1 MLLKRFFRWF
11 DASLSDNM
19 DESNDDRSIECSLV
33 RSLSDLRNKEMSQK
47 KLSSKFNEKLL
58 FELSRV
64 EQDPLTFK
72 RKLENFLQKPKTRF
86 ALVTVSVFVLGL
98 VFFSNFT
105 FQKNIITKIDKFDLS
120 LETAMVEDDELDE
133 LDELD
138 VITDLKKGQ
147 EDIDLLRKLEE
158 YYTVHGNMEKADRV
172 HFKLET
178 ISK

>member
-1 MLLKRFFRWF
+1 MPLKRFFSWF
-11 DASLSDNM
+11 DESLSKSTE
-19 DESNDDRSIECSLV
+19 ESSEDRSIECSLV
-33 RSLSDLRNKEMSQK
+33 RGLSDLRNKEMSQR
-47 KLSSKFNEKLL
+47 KLSDNFNEKLFQKL
-58 FELSRV
+58 ERV
-64 EQDPLTFK
+64 EQEPPTYS
-72 RKLENFLQKPKTRF
+72 RKLEIFIQKPNSKF
-86 ALVTVSVFVLGL
+86 ILVSASIFLIGSVFIYN
-98 VFFSNFT
+98 FSS
-105 FQKNIITKIDKFDLS
+105 QKNMITRIDKFDLS
-120 LETAMVEDDELDE
+120 LETAMVEDDE

>member
-1 MLLKRFFRWF
+1 VPLKRFFRWF
-11 DASLSDNM
+11 DESLSDNG
-19 DESNDDRSIECSLV
+19 EENSEDRSIECSLV
-33 RSLSDLRNKEMSQK
+33 RSLSDLRNKEMSQN
-47 KLSSKFNEKLL
+47 KLTSNFNEKLFL
-58 FELSRV
+58 ELSKV
-64 EQDPLTFK
+64 EQDPLTYNLK
-72 RKLENFLQKPKTRF
+72 IENFLQKPNIRF
-86 ALVTVSVFVLGL
+86 ALVFASVLVIGL
-98 VFFSNFT
+98 VFFSNFS

-120 LETAMVEDDELDE
+120 LETAMVEDDE